1 MLNGAHDDQAFTPEP
16 LPATRREQF
25 RDVLKNRWRLL
36 CALSL
41 VLLVSALPLMGGML
55 LLRQLKSADVPALA
69 AGGTQAAGVVL
80 RCFGWDLIAFAA
92 GLAGTAVLAAG
103 AGGALYILQLLAWG
117 EGVIFSLDFPAGI
130 RSSYRGMLRGGC
142 LGCLAALSVTLNRDL
157 LLWSE
162 EAASLLAVSTVLT
175 TAAALVLGVSAVFV
189 AAQTLNYEVSPGD
202 SIRNALILTVAYAPR
217 NLLLALALG
226 GPAALMCFGGLAA
239 RLICLAVMGLFG
251 FAALGL
257 GVLLYCGHIF
267 DLSIN
272 PRTEGARLRRGL
284 YTPPEDGS

>member
-1 MLNGAHDDQAFTPEP
+1 MFHDVYDDQAFTPNA

-25 RDVLKNRWRLL
+25 WDVLKNRGRLL

-41 VLLVSALPLMGGML
+41 VLLVFMLPLAGVL
-55 LLRQLKSADVPALA
+55 LLERLKSADVSALA
-69 AGGTQAAGVVL
+69 AGGAQAAGVVL

-92 GLAGTAVLAAG
+92 GLAGTAILAVG
-103 AGGALYILQLLAWG
+103 AAGALYILQQLAWG
-117 EGVIFSLDFPAGI
+117 EGIIFSLDFPAGI
-130 RSSYRGMLRGGC
+130 RSGYRGMLRGGWM
-142 LGCLAALSVTLNRDL
+142 GCLAALSVGLNRDL
-157 LLWSE
+157 VLWSE
-162 EAASLLAVSTVLT
+162 EAAPVLAVSTALT

-189 AAQTLNYEVSPGD
+189 AAQTLNYEVGLWD
-202 SIRNALILTVAYAPR
+202 SVRNALILTVAYAPR
-217 NLLLALALG
+217 NLLLALAVG
-226 GPAALMCFGGLAA
+226 APAALMWLGGAAA
-239 RLICLAVMGLFG
+239 RAACLVVMGLFG

-272 PRTEGARLRRGL
+272 PRTEGATLRRGL